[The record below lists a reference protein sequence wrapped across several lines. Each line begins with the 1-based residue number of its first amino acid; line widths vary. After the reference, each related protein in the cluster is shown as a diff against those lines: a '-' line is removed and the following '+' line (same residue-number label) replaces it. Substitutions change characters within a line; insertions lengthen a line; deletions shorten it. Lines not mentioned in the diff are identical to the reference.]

1 MAVSKYDDAIKRSSR
16 LVLWYLD
23 LGWYYGIV

>member
-1 MAVSKYDDAIKRSSR
+1 MAVSEYDDAIKRSNR